1 MIFTRFMR
9 LAFRSV
15 LLFVFSLLA
24 FSSGPAF
31 QQSASAQLQVFE
43 CVLEA
48 NVVQNGVRKRIDVG
62 RLDLVLRP
70 DSVTG
75 QFSAEYQSGGGTYRF
90 SGSFGNGKYG
100 TKLQGNRFGEIKIL
114 EDKERKNGFAASG
127 QYTATFEPASS
138 QSGSKPEIRHH
149 TCTFEISG
157 NKEPRWG
164 GLIKS
169 DPAIDE
175 GTPHPRKPCPGHIYL
190 HFWFKGPTPLVTR
203 TQPEPAPQLACPIES
218 ELALLTE
225 AGKAVTDVVGYRMA
239 RKLGINSPACAR
251 ITWDDAGITRTIG
264 IQRLAPDASDLGKID
279 RGTALALKKHVAE
292 DRVLAMLLGDPDRNS
307 GNFVVTAKAEAY
319 TVAMEEL

>member
-1 MIFTRFMR
+1 MISTRCR
-9 LAFRSV
+9 WLVPRSM
-15 LLFVFSLLA
+15 LLFVFSLLS

-31 QQSASAQLQVFE
+31 QRPGSGQVRVVECILKANFFE
-43 CVLEA
+43 
-48 NVVQNGVRKRIDVG
+48 NGRTKEVRVG
-62 RLDLVLRP
+62 TLDLALRP
-70 DSVTG
+70 DSVSG
-75 QFSAEYQSGGGTYRF
+75 HFSAEYQARGGTYHF
-90 SGSFGNGKYG
+90 SGNFENGQYGIARVNSPFGIIRMSEFS
-100 TKLQGNRFGEIKIL
+100 QHA
-114 EDKERKNGFAASG
+114 FAASG
-127 QYTATFEPASS
+127 QYTATFKPAA
-138 QSGSKPEIRHH
+138 GRDGRTPELRHH

-157 NKEPRWG
+157 GGPPWS
-164 GLIKS
+164 GLIES